1 MKTTTLKTLAKKIL
15 FSISALLMIFLFAS
29 CSNKAVFQTSSVVPA
44 ARGYVKMKTDK
55 NNNNVI
61 QIQVSN
67 LAGVERLQ
75 PEKESYVVWM
85 LTDQDITK
93 NIGRLNSS
101 KKLNATFETVTSFK
115 PKKIFITAEN
125 DENNQYPSQKIVLT
139 TDTF

>member
-1 MKTTTLKTLAKKIL
+1 MKTKTLKTSAKKIL
-15 FSISALLMIFLFAS
+15 FGFSAVMMIFLIAS

-93 NIGRLNSS
+93 NIGRLSSS
-101 KKLNATFETVTSFK
+101 KKLNASFETVTSFK

>member
-1 MKTTTLKTLAKKIL
+1 
-15 FSISALLMIFLFAS
+15 
-29 CSNKAVFQTSSVVPA
+29 
-44 ARGYVKMKTDK
+44 MKTDK

-61 QIQVSN
+61 QIQISN

-101 KKLNATFETVTSFK
+101 KKLNASFETVTSFK